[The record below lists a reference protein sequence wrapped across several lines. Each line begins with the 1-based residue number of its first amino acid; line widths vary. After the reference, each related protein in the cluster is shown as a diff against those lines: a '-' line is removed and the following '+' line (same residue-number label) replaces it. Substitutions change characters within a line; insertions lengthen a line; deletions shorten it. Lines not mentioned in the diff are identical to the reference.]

1 MDESLSTTRP
11 RILAAWLVH
20 AFTASGVVIA
30 LLALLAVERGEFRL
44 ALLWLMLGLAIDAV
58 DGSLAR
64 WARVKERAPRID
76 GDTLDLIIDYLTY
89 VFVPTLLIVRTGVL
103 PDRLALFLA
112 ALILVSA
119 LYNFTRRDLKTADNY
134 FRGFPANWNV
144 IAYYFFVAEPGP
156 AVAVTTILV
165 LAAAT
170 FAPIHFVHPFR
181 VRDYGRW
188 LPILALAWAVATATL
203 LWPDW
208 DPPVWRALLLLS
220 LVSAAI
226 LVGMGLWRT
235 YRGPRTSPAY

>member
-1 MDESLSTTRP
+1 MWP
-11 RILAAWLVH
+11 RQMI
-20 AFTASGVVIA
+20 
-30 LLALLAVERGEFRL
+30 
-44 ALLWLMLGLAIDAV
+44 
-58 DGSLAR
+58 
-64 WARVKERAPRID
+64 
-76 GDTLDLIIDYLTY
+76 
-89 VFVPTLLIVRTGVL
+89 
-103 PDRLALFLA
+103 
-112 ALILVSA
+112 
-119 LYNFTRRDLKTADNY
+119 
-134 FRGFPANWNV
+134 
-144 IAYYFFVAEPGP
+144 FVAEPGP